1 MRMRINYFG
10 NIISKLFILNKIF
23 IRLNFPIEMYKDIY
37 IEIQY
42 ITRNNIIYT
51 ITIHN
56 QFYLLKNNIIIMN
69 EFK

>member
-10 NIISKLFILNKIF
+10 NIISKLFILNKIL
-23 IRLNFPIEMYKDIY
+23 IRLNIPIEMYKDIY

>member
-23 IRLNFPIEMYKDIY
+23 IRLNIPIEMYKDIY